1 MSNEL
6 DQLSTDL
13 RKIISEQNRHL
24 RDAVNESADDIR
36 QKGVQRIAG
45 TINLPRSYIEDR
57 LFVSRRATQRTLEAA
72 IHGLDRPVLLARFD
86 AKQKYTTGKTVPQK
100 NAGVGVRVK
109 ASGSEKHMRSAFL
122 LVLKNGAL
130 GLATREGE
138 GRSNYRVRHGPS
150 VGQLWRAYINDN
162 DDALDDVAERFM
174 KRLAAY
180 D

>member
-36 QKGVQRIAG
+36 QKGVQRMAG

-100 NAGVGVRVK
+100 NAGIGVRVK